1 MNRSEA
7 RQILEELTESSS
19 LLRHARSVELVM
31 EAYAKKL
38 GEDVDKNGDQIGD
51 LDDLDKVIPCFTAH
65 TGIMT
70 NRGVVRAIDLKVG
83 DRVITRDNGLQTVRW
98 VGHKS
103 ISSALTAADPS
114 TRPVFIPK
122 NCFGTDRPSRDL
134 FLSPQHRI
142 AMAGQS
148 TRLFFAEPEVFA
160 PAIHTL
166 TLPKV
171 KQVQCDVT
179 YVHFLFD
186 RHEIVL
192 TDGLWTESLHP
203 GERALRGFECTA
215 QAEIFQ
221 LFPEL
226 KSWTAQTK
234 FPLARPSLKR
244 HETALL
250 LAGSG

>member
-1 MNRSEA
+1 M
-7 RQILEELTESSS
+7 
-19 LLRHARSVELVM
+19 
-31 EAYAKKL
+31 
-38 GEDVDKNGDQIGD
+38 
-51 LDDLDKVIPCFTAH
+51 
-65 TGIMT
+65 
-70 NRGVVRAIDLKVG
+70 
-83 DRVITRDNGLQTVRW
+83 
-98 VGHKS
+98 
-103 ISSALTAADPS
+103 
-114 TRPVFIPK
+114 
-122 NCFGTDRPSRDL
+122 
-134 FLSPQHRI
+134 
-142 AMAGQS
+142 
-148 TRLFFAEPEVFA
+148 
-160 PAIHTL
+160 
-166 TLPKV
+166 
-171 KQVQCDVT
+171 T